1 MARKKSFPGK
11 PAPAQEFSHSPFRNL
26 KGLSAF
32 DVPQT
37 QPMTDKVAKSATK
50 EPEVPTDDLNAFADE
65 MALLGVKSLPE
76 RDAEAMGPV
85 KGTPQQ
91 PLQSPEVSGEERDR
105 AVFLEALGAMSTT
118 FVDESPEAETGRQAA
133 PRRIRQVA
141 RGQLKPEA
149 ELDLH
154 GLNAAE
160 AVAKVRFFLQDTRF
174 RGLETLLIIT
184 GKGLH
189 SGDGP
194 VLRQAVEKLLAQMHE
209 LVLEWGVAPRRYGG
223 DGAVVVFLRR
233 PANE

>member
-1 MARKKSFPGK
+1 MARKKPFPGK

-37 QPMTDKVAKSATK
+37 QPMTDKAAKSAPK
-50 EPEVPTDDLNAFADE
+50 DPEVPTDDLNAFADE
-65 MALLGVKSLPE
+65 MALLGVKSWPE
-76 RDAEAMGPV
+76 RDAEAMGPD
-85 KGTPQQ
+85 KGTTQQ
-91 PLQSPEVSGEERDR
+91 PSQSNEVSGEERDR
-105 AVFLEALGAMSTT
+105 AVFLEALGAMSATC
-118 FVDESPEAETGRQAA
+118 VDECAEAETVSQAA

-154 GLNAAE
+154 GLTAAE
-160 AVAKVRFFLQDTRF
+160 AVAKVRFFLQDARY
-174 RGLETLLIIT
+174 RGLQTLLIIT

-194 VLRQAVEKLLAQMHE
+194 VLRQAVEKLLTQMHE

-233 PANE
+233 PANV